1 MNMRKLTGNALI
13 ILLATTLLVAC
24 ASRYRRDLYL
34 VHGQEQSKVRVE
46 KTEYVIDGILGTP
59 LSQDKVIE
67 GPGNCV
73 ILTTGSRGEVTG
85 QDDPGLVDYN
95 QYLRYK
101 IFLQL
106 PSRPHLGKLPLENN
120 SFVQLLGYYE
130 LPVEE
135 KTFIA
140 RSGEFSVDS
149 LTDKHLF
156 GSIDGSYRNYLDQP
170 VAFRGEF
177 KVKITR

>member
-1 MNMRKLTGNALI
+1 MNMKTLTRN
-13 ILLATTLLVAC
+13 ILVLFLATTFLAAC
-24 ASRYRRDLYL
+24 ASRYRRDLFL
-34 VHGQEQSKVRVE
+34 VQGEKQNKVKVE

-59 LSQDKVIE
+59 LDRDKIVA

-73 ILTTGSRGEVTG
+73 ILTTGSRGEVSG
-85 QDDPGLVDYN
+85 EDEPGLVDYN

-106 PSRPHLGKLPLENN
+106 PSRLQLGKLPLENN

-130 LPVEE
+130 LAAEE
-135 KTFIA
+135 KMFLA

-156 GSIDGSYRNYLDQP
+156 GSMDGTYRNNLNKP
-170 VAFRGEF
+170 VTFRGEF
-177 KVKITR
+177 KIKITR